1 MGTINTTTNERF
13 FVDYRITLNDG
24 QDIKKIAQE
33 ICIEQTVEIPEDC
46 VPQTHWD
53 YGITGI
59 VEDIIPSDKIKNQVL
74 VSISYH
80 CDISSYSVPQLLNT
94 LFGNISLKNNIRID
108 NLRVPQSFSQLL
120 PGPRWGIDGIREK
133 LDVFNRPLT
142 CTALKP
148 VGLSSTELA
157 SMASQFATGGA
168 DIIKDD
174 HGITNQPFAK
184 FEDRVQRVQAAI
196 NEANAKSGT
205 KTIYCP
211 MLNDEPDLMKKQVDF
226 CLKSG
231 IEGALAA
238 PMLIGCGA
246 FISLRRQTWH
256 ILLLPGLFFI
266 AIYMVPHRHF
276 CWDVFS
282 D

>member
-120 PGPRWGIDGIREK
+120 PGPRWGIDGIRESWM
-133 LDVFNRPLT
+133 F
-142 CTALKP
+142 
-148 VGLSSTELA
+148 STVHL
-157 SMASQFATGGA
+157 
-168 DIIKDD
+168 
-174 HGITNQPFAK
+174 H
-184 FEDRVQRVQAAI
+184 VQ
-196 NEANAKSGT
+196 
-205 KTIYCP
+205 
-211 MLNDEPDLMKKQVDF
+211 
-226 CLKSG
+226 
-231 IEGALAA
+231 
-238 PMLIGCGA
+238 
-246 FISLRRQTWH
+246 H
-256 ILLLPGLFFI
+256 
-266 AIYMVPHRHF
+266 
-276 CWDVFS
+276 
-282 D
+282 